1 MTENE
6 IIEMA
11 VQAGVVERDGC
22 GLFVCS
28 TEVSE
33 LVEFAALV
41 AAKEREACAAACDA
55 LQAGTLAAQS
65 GTADDLPNVMLRQVA
80 HLGAGE
86 CARAIRARS
95 QQ

>member
-1 MTENE
+1 MTRDE

-11 VQAGVVERDGC
+11 FEAGVVERDGC

-41 AAKEREACAAACDA
+41 AAKEREACAQVCDSWA
-55 LQAGTLAAQS
+55 DPHDCAG
-65 GTADDLPNVMLRQVA
+65 
-80 HLGAGE
+80 
-86 CARAIRARS
+86 AIRARG
-95 QQ
+95 QA